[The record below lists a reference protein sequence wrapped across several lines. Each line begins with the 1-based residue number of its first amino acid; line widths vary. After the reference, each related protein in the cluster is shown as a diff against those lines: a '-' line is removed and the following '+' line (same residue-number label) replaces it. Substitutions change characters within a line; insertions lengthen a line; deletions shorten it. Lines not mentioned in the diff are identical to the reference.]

1 MTEPTK
7 DEIAD
12 VYNSLMSVAHMYEGI
27 YGSSTKIVDKVI
39 RHWVQNSKDLV
50 IVTEQLAD
58 TQKILAQCLSA
69 MPCGYVP
76 NHTVENLP
84 AMISDQTTMFAE
96 EITHAEYLEQRCAKL
111 MEALKRVIKWMD
123 ESGYY
128 DVSPY
133 HQAVEALAAV
143 KEQSD
148 ADVLLACNYEDV
160 EYLDEEE
167 NSDTRFTVEE
177 IARYISGW
185 AMGPFDSVRE
195 IGKATLLN
203 ALSQLRCD
211 QDGISA
217 VIRRKNK

>member
-7 DEIAD
+7 NEIAD
-12 VYNSLMSVAHMYEGI
+12 VFNSLMSTAHSYEGI
-27 YGSSTKIVDKVI
+27 YGTPTKIIDKVI

-50 IVTEQLAD
+50 TVTEQLAD
-58 TQKILAQCLSA
+58 AQKILAQCLYEL
-69 MPCGYVP
+69 PCSYIP
-76 NHTVENLP
+76 NHTVENIPTLI
-84 AMISDQTTMFAE
+84 ADQVQRGAE
-96 EITHAEYLEQRCAKL
+96 EYRRAESLEQRCEKL
-111 MEALKRVIKWMD
+111 VGTLRRVMKWMD

-133 HQAVEALAAV
+133 HQAVEALAVV
-143 KEQSD
+143 KKQSD
-148 ADVLLACNYEDV
+148 TDVLLTCNYEDV

-177 IARYISGW
+177 IASYISGW

-203 ALSQLRCD
+203 ALSQLECD
-211 QDGISA
+211 QDGIAA
-217 VIRRKNK
+217 VIRRKKG